1 MSVSSV
7 WSGISCGLL
16 FGLTGEP
23 GLGGLILEDFG
34 DVAGLPLTGA
44 ELGDGVLFAL
54 AAVEDLE
61 DVAAALGGDAPGIEV
76 LGDGVVVRPS
86 CVVVTLEAGI
96 RHKRCSRWSDDQT
109 KHGGKKDEVDYNT
122 T

>member
-1 MSVSSV
+1 MSGSSV

-23 GLGGLILEDFG
+23 GLGGLIVEDFG

-76 LGDGVVVRPS
+76 LGDGVVA
-86 CVVVTLEAGI
+86 VTGLAEAD
-96 RHKRCSRWSDDQT
+96 HVEDPLLL
-109 KHGGKKDEVDYNT
+109 GGGDRKSVMEG
-122 T
+122 